1 VLSILALGGVV
12 LAGLALLIGFGAW
25 RRVAATAACVSL
37 VTIALFWGWKM
48 MVGVAVDVGILVA
61 LLRAAWPG
69 RDLVGS

>member
-1 VLSILALGGVV
+1 
-12 LAGLALLIGFGAW
+12 
-25 RRVAATAACVSL
+25 
-37 VTIALFWGWKM
+37 M